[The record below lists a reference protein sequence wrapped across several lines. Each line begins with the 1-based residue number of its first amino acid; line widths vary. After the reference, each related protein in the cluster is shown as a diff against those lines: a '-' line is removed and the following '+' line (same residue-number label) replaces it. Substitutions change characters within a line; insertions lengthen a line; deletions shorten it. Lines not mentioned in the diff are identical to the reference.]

1 LFTSQDFGAIT
12 PAFHYFTILRVYL
25 PTLRD
30 HHAYIEQVNL
40 QFVHFTFLGLK
51 INFIPLK
58 ECKYKAKNQFRNTSF
73 KKLLFCNFT

>member
-1 LFTSQDFGAIT
+1 
-12 PAFHYFTILRVYL
+12 LRVYF
-25 PTLRD
+25 PRLRG
-30 HHAYIEQVNL
+30 HHDYIEQVNL

-58 ECKYKAKNQFRNTSF
+58 ECKYRAKNQFRNTSF